1 MTPNRKSNLA
11 DWLCW
16 LERLSPKEIELGLAR
31 VEDVLGRLELPRPP
45 RLLTVGGTNGKG
57 SCVALLAEFFIGSG
71 RRVGTYSSP
80 HLIHYCER
88 VCVDGHPISD
98 ADMVAAFS
106 DVERVRRDVPLT
118 YFEFGTLAALCAFAA
133 KDVDVVVLEVGLGG
147 RLDAVNAVDPDA
159 VLITN
164 VGMDHMEWL
173 GHDIESIAAEKA
185 GLMRPKKPVVFGGR
199 RLPQA
204 VERVAAEL
212 DADLVLAHR
221 DYRFTRGESGHWDW
235 RGRRST
241 LNDLPPPALAGVH
254 QVENAAAV
262 LALIESLHEDPLL
275 DQQVAAQA
283 LRDAALP
290 GRQQTVAV
298 SGVSWLLDGA
308 HNEDGAAA
316 LAHTLRQRGEDQAV
330 GLALGVL
337 SDKDADAIIGVLA
350 PEVTFWIAC
359 TPDSVRA
366 RAALDLGQQIAE
378 LTGAPCRVVA
388 TVAESL
394 LALAEVT
401 GPNDLRVV
409 AGSFFTVG
417 PALRAL
423 EGQAHLGH

>member
-1 MTPNRKSNLA
+1 MTPNGKTSLA
-11 DWLCW
+11 DWL
-16 LERLSPKEIELGLAR
+16 LRLARLSPKEIELGLAR

-88 VCVDGHPISD
+88 VCVDGRPISD

-106 DVERVRRDVPLT
+106 DVERVRRGVPLT

-133 KDVDVVVLEVGLGG
+133 KGVDVVVLEVGLGG

-173 GHDIESIAAEKA
+173 GHDIEAIAAEKA
-185 GLMRPKKPVVFGGR
+185 ALMRPKKPVVFGGR

-204 VERVAAEL
+204 VERIAAEL

-221 DYRFTRGESGHWDW
+221 DYRFERRESGHWDW

-241 LNDLPPPALAGVH
+241 LNDLPPPALAGDH

-262 LALIESLHEDPLL
+262 LALIESLDEDPLL

-283 LRDAALP
+283 LRGTQLP

-330 GLALGVL
+330 ALVLGVL

-378 LTGAPCRVVA
+378 RTGAPCRVVT

-401 GPNDLRVV
+401 RPDDLRVV

-423 EGQAHLGH
+423 EGQAHPGQ